1 LSAGNKKERE
11 IILKNLQ
18 ELQLALEQK
27 KSNGIIVESLEQK
40 SADLKEQQ
48 KQLTELQRHTRQE
61 DRIFKI

>member
-1 LSAGNKKERE
+1 MSAGNKKERE